1 MNNDTDEY
9 LAKIRK
15 TIADS
20 KRMVESV
27 KLRFAETDRMLEES
41 GTTREE
47 VKSFRFTPEQRK
59 AVNDELLRRGLPPLE
74 DMPSEYYRETAAA
87 ASPRID
93 AADVHEDM
101 ENRRRKFGAM
111 MKPFRM

>member
-1 MNNDTDEY
+1 MNKETEEY

-15 TIADS
+15 TMAES
-20 KRMVESV
+20 KQMVESA

-47 VKSFRFTPEQRK
+47 VMKMRFSPEQK
-59 AVNDELLRRGLPPLE
+59 EAVNAELGRRGFPPLE
-74 DMPSEYYRETAAA
+74 AEELQYSAIAA
-87 ASPRID
+87 ASSPVVS
-93 AADVHEDM
+93 AADVQEDM